1 MQQPNKDTIL
11 SRRQIETLVAQG
23 QSIIIVNQKVL
34 RVDAWIPYH
43 PGGQK
48 VIQHVVGK
56 DATDEF
62 TMLVA
67 ESPIPVQQG
76 VTFWA
81 RC

>member
-1 MQQPNKDTIL
+1 MQRSTKDVIL
-11 SRRQIETLVAQG
+11 SRRQIEALISEG

-62 TMLVA
+62 TMLV
-67 ESPIPVQQG
+67 
-76 VTFWA
+76 
-81 RC
+81 

>member
-1 MQQPNKDTIL
+1 MQRSTKDVIL
-11 SRRQIETLVAQG
+11 SRRQIEALIAEG

-62 TMLVA
+62 TMLV
-67 ESPIPVQQG
+67 
-76 VTFWA
+76 
-81 RC
+81 